1 MLSILRTVPSDFI
14 VQLFSFGGL
23 NMLSP
28 ANVLELTRVE
38 FHVEFRVELRLS
50 GSQPSDSSDSSA
62 RNNI

>member
-1 MLSILRTVPSDFI
+1 
-14 VQLFSFGGL
+14 
-23 NMLSP
+23 MLSP